1 MRKQILLLIPFVVM
15 FSFSNCENEDLDPQE
30 QTNNVNNKQ
39 NSSDEPQKED
49 QENTKNKETDNGTNP
64 KNTNNEKNVS
74 GNINGY
80 SYVDLGLKS
89 GLMWATVNI
98 GSTKAEYLGSYFSW
112 GETKPKE
119 RYSTLDAK
127 WMISTG
133 SNAYYSPTYSKYV
146 YSDGLKTLLIEDDA
160 ASVNWGSPWRIPTSK
175 EQKELVEACDWI
187 WVENYNGTGVNG
199 AYGTSKNNA
208 NTIFFPAAGRRYDSA
223 CNFVGDIG
231 QYWSASVY
239 STQDAYYLTIGKY
252 DVNAN
257 TVNNTLPRHM
267 GMTIRAV
274 SDNIN

>member
-1 MRKQILLLIPFVVM
+1 MLA
-15 FSFSNCENEDLDPQE
+15 FSNCENEDLESKE
-30 QTNNVNNKQ
+30 QTDNVNNKPDS
-39 NSSDEPQKED
+39 NEETTKED
-49 QENTKNKETDNGTNP
+49 QQH
-64 KNTNNEKNVS
+64 TNNEKNDNGTTNNEINVS

-89 GLMWATVNI
+89 GLMWATFNI
-98 GSTKAEYLGSYFSW
+98 GATKAELLGSYFSW
-112 GETKPKE
+112 GETKTKE

-146 YSDGLKTLLIEDDA
+146 YSDGLKTLLSEDDA
-160 ASVNWGSPWRIPTSK
+160 ASVNWGNPWRMPTSK

-208 NTIFFPAAGRRYDSA
+208 NTIFFPAAGRRYDSV

-252 DVNAN
+252 DVDAN
-257 TVNNTLPRHM
+257 TVNNTFPRHM

-274 SDNIN
+274 SDYINN